1 MGLVFEKLN
10 GYKEGSFF
18 TPSFITSYMCA
29 QSIRKVVLEKFQSHG
44 YKAQNLTAL
53 RNEIDIN
60 RLNEANKIFLSI
72 HICDPA
78 VGSGHFLVSALNEL
92 IAIKHELGLLLDC
105 DGKRLRDIDLALE
118 NDELIIKDSSG
129 KIIDYTIPAHERI
142 ESHIIQKAIFY
153 TKREII
159 EHCLFGVDINPSS
172 VEICKLRLWIELLKY
187 SYYEN
192 IATREIQTLP
202 NIDIN
207 IKCGNSL
214 ISNFTLDS
222 QFTKTQTKEFIQNLK
237 ITISDYKAQVA
248 LYKEALTNKRA
259 ITDKIHALKTLLQN
273 YLIQNSSESKRLIEL
288 LRQFVVEYGESY
300 FDIDTTFGLEM
311 LRIIRQKG
319 REKVAFRFQ
328 PTMEQLEPK
337 DLDKNG
343 EYLLEKIKAEFD
355 ALESLRNGKSFEW
368 RFEFPEVLDEN
379 GDFMG
384 FDLVIGNP
392 PYIKEADNKRLFEK
406 TKDLR
411 TYQGKMDIWYHF
423 VGKGLDLVKNKHIVT
438 FIATNNWTTNTGAQ
452 NLRNMILH
460 ESQILNLVDFGAY
473 MCFDSASIQTMI
485 MEFQKCDSI
494 PKSYA
499 ITYAKIEAKK
509 PTDSHRDAVLARQI
523 FEDNIYLT
531 PIITPKNLIDKT
543 LNFVDTDKDL
553 VLNKILKNGKFR
565 LQKNEVWQ
573 GLVHPQPTLDRKMVE
588 ILKELGKIH
597 SVGEGVF
604 NLTIDEI
611 NKLSLSKSEQKLLKP
626 YYEANHLPKYYGIK
640 ATNIYVIYTDSSF
653 KNPKSMDKYPNLK
666 RHLDN
671 FQSIITSD
679 NKPYGLHRARK
690 QGIFEGVKILSR
702 VKCVDYPIFTY
713 VDFDCYVGLNF
724 NIIQTNRID
733 MKYLTGI
740 LNSKLIAFWLRY
752 KGKLQGTHYQIN
764 QEPLLKIPI
773 VKPNAKNRKIADKII
788 NLVDKILESKSQGK
802 DTTPLESQI
811 DDLVYKLY
819 NLNDSEIKIIEK
831 T

>member
-1 MGLVFEKLN
+1 MATKRGV
-10 GYKEGSFF
+10 FF

-29 QSIRKVVLEKFQSHG
+29 QSIRKVVVQKFNENG

-60 RLNEANKIFLSI
+60 KLNEANKIFLSI
-72 HICDPA
+72 RICDPA

-129 KIIDYTIPAHERI
+129 KIIDYTIPAHKRI
-142 ESHIIQKAIFY
+142 KSHIIQKAIFY

-214 ISNFTLDS
+214 ISRFKLDDSLPTTQNIKNQISEYKKLVFDYKNADQNISTTKKSDIVAKIYAIKQTFRLTLKDPKTKRELENAIKKHTALYGLFMLDDKSLLDGLDS
-222 QFTKTQTKEFIQNLK
+222 GISNTFISANLSEAEQK
-237 ITISDYKAQVA
+237 DAVTSFANIKFLRHKLDSNGNGYKNA
-248 LYKEALTNKRA
+248 
-259 ITDKIHALKTLLQN
+259 
-273 YLIQNSSESKRLIEL
+273 
-288 LRQFVVEYGESY
+288 
-300 FDIDTTFGLEM
+300 
-311 LRIIRQKG
+311 
-319 REKVAFRFQ
+319 
-328 PTMEQLEPK
+328 
-337 DLDKNG
+337 
-343 EYLLEKIKAEFD
+343 
-355 ALESLRNGKSFEW
+355 FEW
-368 RFEFPEVLDEN
+368 RFEFPEVLNEN

-384 FDLVIGNP
+384 FDLIIGNP

-452 NLRNMILH
+452 NLRNVILR

-494 PKSYA
+494 PKSYT

-565 LQKNEVWQ
+565 FDDLEIQIGI
-573 GLVHPQPTLDRKMVE
+573 GLTDKVKRRMDLANH
-588 ILKELGKIH
+588 KI
-597 SVGEGVF
+597 GEGIF
-604 NLTIDEI
+604 QLSTQELKNLNLSTKEK
-611 NKLSLSKSEQKLLKP
+611 KLIKP
-626 YYEANHLPKYYGIK
+626 LYTTNELCKFYGNPK
-640 ATNIYVIYTDSSF
+640 NNEWVIYTDSSF

-666 RHLDN
+666 RHLDK
-671 FQSIITSD
+671 FKSVITSD
-679 NKPYGLHRARK
+679 NKPYGLHRAKQERFFNQTPSIVSLRK
-690 QGIFEGVKILSR
+690 CPNE
-702 VKCVDYPIFTY
+702 PIFTY
-713 VDFDCYVGLNF
+713 VDFDCYVTSTF
-724 NIIQTNRID
+724 FIIQTNRID

-752 KGKLQGTHYQIN
+752 KGKLQGTHYQIDK
-764 QEPLLKIPI
+764 EPLLKIPI
-773 VKPNAKNRKIADKII
+773 VKPNAKNKKIADKII

-802 DTTPLESQI
+802 DTSALESQV
-811 DDLVYKLY
+811 DDLVYELY
-819 NLNDSEIKIIEK
+819 ELDSHEITIIES
-831 T
+831 